1 MSLASY
7 IAIVARGPGRAR
19 PLTET
24 EARAAMGHVLDG
36 TGAAE
41 AVGALLMT
49 LRLRGETED
58 EITGFAGALRDH
70 MQRWR
75 ALDVDLDWPSYS
87 AGRTRG
93 LPWYLL
99 SARLVAQAGYRVM
112 LHGRNGGDAALRSYL
127 AAQGVAIAQTPAAAT
142 AALDASGLVYIPLEA
157 LSRRA
162 TDLLALRA
170 HLGLRSCVNTCL
182 RVANPAGAR
191 VTVQGVFHPPY
202 RALQESACKRL
213 GDTAAMII
221 KGGGGEF
228 ERHPGKA
235 VVCHGHGPTGAWND
249 APALLRDPRRLTEVT
264 DNPAHLT
271 ALWNGT
277 WHHPFALATVLGT
290 AALALWSLGANQ
302 ALADAEA
309 HAARLWATRSSRH
322 AA

>member
-99 SARLVAQAGYRVM
+99 SARLVAQAG
-112 LHGRNGGDAALRSYL
+112 
-127 AAQGVAIAQTPAAAT
+127 
-142 AALDASGLVYIPLEA
+142 
-157 LSRRA
+157 
-162 TDLLALRA
+162 
-170 HLGLRSCVNTCL
+170 
-182 RVANPAGAR
+182 
-191 VTVQGVFHPPY
+191 
-202 RALQESACKRL
+202 
-213 GDTAAMII
+213 
-221 KGGGGEF
+221 
-228 ERHPGKA
+228 
-235 VVCHGHGPTGAWND
+235 
-249 APALLRDPRRLTEVT
+249 
-264 DNPAHLT
+264 
-271 ALWNGT
+271 
-277 WHHPFALATVLGT
+277 
-290 AALALWSLGANQ
+290 
-302 ALADAEA
+302 
-309 HAARLWATRSSRH
+309 
-322 AA
+322 